1 MKRLSFSTIRTLSFV
16 PAILATAWT
25 GGLLQSAQALEP
37 TAAPAVA
44 EKQTAGRPL
53 PELKVDNT
61 PLPASAPTYAP
72 IVERVSP
79 SVVTID
85 TAQKVARGEGGA
97 GPGGHPFLDDPMFR
111 RFFGLPEG
119 EQAQPPKPTP
129 RQRRGNGEPGNEGGE
144 GRPGRKREQS
154 TPLGLGS
161 GVIVSPDGY
170 ILTNNHVLEGA
181 DSIEVGIGSSSGSS
195 SRKYVAKKVGGDPST
210 DIAVLKI
217 DAKDLTPIT
226 FADSDQLRAGDIVIA
241 VGNPFG
247 LTRSATMGVVSAVGR
262 RDRQMSQMA
271 DLSNFIQTDAA
282 INMGNSGGALVDYQ
296 GRLVGINTAIFS
308 RSGGNQGIGFSVPAN
323 MARSVMESLIK
334 NGRVLR
340 GFLGIGLQD
349 LNESLE
355 KKFNVE
361 SGVGALVSEVQPGS
375 PAEKAGVQEYDV
387 ITSLN
392 GKKVEGV
399 QELRLRVAAL
409 LPGSKVTLQVVR
421 DRKPQEISVQL
432 GEKPDKGR
440 GVAPVPQEVDPDVLD
455 GVTVGDL
462 DEASRKEFN
471 VPEKIKGALVT
482 AVEPDS
488 IAATSG
494 IRPGDVIQEVERR
507 PVTSADQAVKLSEE
521 LKRERQIL
529 LRVYSKGGSR
539 FVMLEN
545 KP

>member
-1 MKRLSFSTIRTLSFV
+1 MKPLLSSRHLHSFALV
-16 PAILATAWT
+16 PAVLATAWT
-25 GGLLQSAQALEP
+25 LSPLHSLQAVESSSPGAA
-37 TAAPAVA
+37 AAPDKAA
-44 EKQTAGRPL
+44 SGKPL
-53 PELKVDNT
+53 PELKVDNS
-61 PLPASAPTYAP
+61 PLPASTPTYAP
-72 IVERVSP
+72 VVERVSP

-85 TAQKVARGEGGA
+85 TSQKVGGRPEGG
-97 GPGGHPFLDDPMFR
+97 PGSSAHPFLDDPMFR
-111 RFFGLPEG
+111 RFFGIPEG
-119 EQAQPPKPTP
+119 ESPQAPKPN
-129 RQRRGNGEPGNEGGE
+129 QRNRREGTEGNND
-144 GRPGRKREQS
+144 GRAGKSKREQS
-154 TPLGLGS
+154 APLGLGS
-161 GVIVSPDGY
+161 GVIVSSDGY

-181 DSIEVGIGSSSGSS
+181 DTIEVGIGGN

-217 DAKDLTPIT
+217 EAKDLVPIT
-226 FADSDQLRAGDIVIA
+226 FADSDQLKAGDIVIA

-308 RSGGNQGIGFSVPAN
+308 RSGGNQGIGFSVPSN
-323 MARSVMESLIK
+323 MARSVMESLIR

-355 KKFNVE
+355 KKFNVDP
-361 SGVGALVSEVQPGS
+361 GVGALVSEVQPGS
-375 PAEKAGVQEYDV
+375 PAEKSGIQEYDV
-387 ITSLN
+387 ITAIN

-399 QELRLRVAAL
+399 QELRLRVAGMP
-409 LPGSKVTLQVVR
+409 PGSKVAVQLIRERRPMEV
-421 DRKPQEISVQL
+421 SVQL
-432 GEKPDKGR
+432 GEKPDKSR
-440 GVAPVPQEVDPDVLD
+440 GTTPVPQEVDPDVMD
-455 GVTVGDL
+455 GVTVADL
-462 DEASRKEFN
+462 DDATRKEFN
-471 VPEKIKGALVT
+471 IPERIKGALVT

-488 IAATSG
+488 IAAAAG

-521 LKRERQIL
+521 LKREKQIL
-529 LRVYSKGGSR
+529 IRIYSKGGSR

-545 KP
+545 KQ